1 MKTVYIINSLEGGGA
16 ERVFAELISLVAQDP
31 NKQEPPQVILLD
43 KLNEVY
49 TLPEQAI
56 VHRVGNR
63 GGLIGS
69 TVQFVAL
76 LRLLMSL
83 KPKLIV
89 SFLTRANIMNVV
101 ASKILRCHSI
111 VSERSNTSAR
121 LNSRHAHFKRGLVG
135 FVYRKADFVIA
146 VSRGV
151 ADCLIAEFGVSR
163 NKLGVLNNPVDLERV
178 NNQASLVS
186 QDSEAQQAKIGVVAM
201 GRLVR
206 SKGFDDLIRAYKIS
220 GLSCGLSIL
229 GEGPERENLST
240 LVDDLA
246 LTNQVDFLGFVANPY
261 QIVKQAHLF
270 VLSSHLEGFPNALLE
285 AMALRRAVIA
295 TNCTDG
301 PREILSLNGQIP
313 QGEFRLAEF
322 GLMVN
327 VGDQDAL
334 SKAMQHLFQN
344 TELLEELAG
353 KAQERVK
360 QYSKQHFYQ
369 SYQELLDRFNG
380 DSLEYV

>member
-16 ERVFAELISLVAQDP
+16 ERVFSELINLVASDP
-31 NKQEPPQVILLD
+31 AQQEAPQVILLD

-49 TLPEQAI
+49 TLPKQAC

-69 TVQFVAL
+69 TIQFVAL
-76 LRLLMSL
+76 FRLLASL
-83 KPKLIV
+83 KPELIV
-89 SFLTRANIMNVV
+89 SFLTRANIMNVI
-101 ASKILRCHSI
+101 ASKILRCRAV

-163 NKLGVLNNPVDLERV
+163 NKLDVLNNPVDFEHI
-178 NNQASLVS
+178 NNQAGLANES
-186 QDSEAQQAKIGVVAM
+186 SEAKIGVVAM

-206 SKGFDDLIRAYKIS
+206 SKGFDDLIRAYKKS

-229 GEGPERENLST
+229 GEGPERENLMA
-240 LVDDLA
+240 LA
-246 LTNQVDFLGFVANPY
+246 AELKLTEQVEFLGFVTNPY
-261 QIVKQAHLF
+261 QIVKQAEIF
-270 VLSSHLEGFPNALLE
+270 VLCSHLEGFPNALLE

-301 PREILSLNGQIP
+301 PREILSLSEQIP
-313 QGEFRLAEF
+313 QSEFRLAEF

-327 VGDQDAL
+327 VGDPDAL
-334 SKAMQHLFQN
+334 SSAMQHLYQD
-344 TELLEELAG
+344 TELREELAG

-369 SYQELLDRFNG
+369 SYQEILGRFHG
-380 DSLEYV
+380 DAAEYV